1 MNHGERVIYRAVYD
15 SPIGLLTLT
24 ALDDALGALSFPRE
38 RYPKDAELLKAGKE
52 VCIPQKDRLPAVL
65 RDTFR
70 WLDIYFS
77 GKYRILCRLLRRREA
92 SFRRMVWN
100 QLLKIPYGCTVTYG
114 ELAKAVA
121 YEKGIS
127 RMSAQAV
134 GGAVGHNP
142 IGIIIPCHRVVGAGG
157 NLTGFGGGI
166 KAKEALLE
174 REGMDMERFY
184 VPTRGTAL

>member
-70 WLDIYFS
+70 WLDIYFQE
-77 GKYRILCRLLRRREA
+77 KYRILCRLLCRREA
-92 SFRRMVWN
+92 SLDGWSGISCLRSLMVVRLRMVSWRR
-100 QLLKIPYGCTVTYG
+100 Q
-114 ELAKAVA
+114 
-121 YEKGIS
+121 
-127 RMSAQAV
+127 
-134 GGAVGHNP
+134 
-142 IGIIIPCHRVVGAGG
+142 
-157 NLTGFGGGI
+157 
-166 KAKEALLE
+166 
-174 REGMDMERFY
+174 
-184 VPTRGTAL
+184 